1 MIELSNDH
9 REIKTYASEILEI
22 FKHNVK
28 NEIFSEE
35 EIHNDDFDIL
45 LLKNNPYYEKLENY
59 SALENLKKFINEE
72 GFRNH
77 FDPYSYPSHESNNQS
92 LSKNEKDDKEKFSE
106 ETVNTSI
113 EYLQYI
119 QQIETDYLMKKR
131 NKSFDFESEHEKNL
145 KNEVKIEL
153 PKKEI
158 EIKNENS
165 SINEEVKKEIKQE
178 NKENKMEIKKE
189 VQTSHKNRN
198 NFKKNRDIPEQSNET
213 EMKEI
218 HNEVFVDKLLNP
230 SSETRSKKLISR
242 DKIKIDGNDSIL
254 DINSKEFDK
263 VRKMTIRKI
272 KNLLKK
278 LVLFLFK

>member
-35 EIHNDDFDIL
+35 EIQNDDFDIL
-45 LLKNNPYYEKLENY
+45 VLKNNPYYEKLENY

-72 GFRNH
+72 GFRYN
-77 FDPYSYPSHESNNQS
+77 FDTFSFPINETNNQS
-92 LSKNEKDDKEKFSE
+92 HSKNEKDDKEKFSE

-131 NKSFDFESEHEKNL
+131 NKSFDIESEHEKNV
-145 KNEVKIEL
+145 KNEVKIETH
-153 PKKEI
+153 KKD
-158 EIKNENS
+158 IKNENPS
-165 SINEEVKKEIKQE
+165 VKEEVKKEIK
-178 NKENKMEIKKE
+178 KE
-189 VQTSHKNRN
+189 VETSHKIRN
-198 NFKKNRDIPEQSNET
+198 NFKKNRDSPERLKET

-218 HNEVFVDKLLNP
+218 QNEVFVDKLLNP
-230 SSETRSKKLISR
+230 SSETRSKKFISR
-242 DKIKIDGNDSIL
+242 DKIKVESSDSIL

-263 VRKMTIRKI
+263 IRKMTIRKI

-278 LVLFLFK
+278 LVFLLFI